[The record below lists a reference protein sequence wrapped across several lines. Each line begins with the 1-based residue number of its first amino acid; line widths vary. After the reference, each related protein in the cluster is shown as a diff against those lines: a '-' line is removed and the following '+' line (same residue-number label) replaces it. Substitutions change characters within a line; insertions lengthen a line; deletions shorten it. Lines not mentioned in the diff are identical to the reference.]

1 MVTFKEFYELLTE
14 VKDSTRN
21 QQELIRVY
29 GLNMSNGMVASPE
42 DALMRAKDLI
52 NQWNEVE
59 ANIDPKNDYFGSP
72 NNKTYSAGVELL
84 KT

>member
-29 GLNMSNGMVASPE
+29 GFA
-42 DALMRAKDLI
+42 
-52 NQWNEVE
+52 
-59 ANIDPKNDYFGSP
+59 
-72 NNKTYSAGVELL
+72 
-84 KT
+84 